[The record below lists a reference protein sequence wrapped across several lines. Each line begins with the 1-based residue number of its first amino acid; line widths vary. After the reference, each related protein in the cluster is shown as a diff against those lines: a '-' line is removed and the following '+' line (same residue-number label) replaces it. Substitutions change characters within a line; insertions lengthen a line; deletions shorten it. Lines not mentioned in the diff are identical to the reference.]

1 MERALGYQVPAI
13 QRHLDSACADLADVL
28 FRTGAH
34 QGHSLD
40 IDDDVVAQ
48 HWRYDQPKRMAA
60 HPTRWLVIWVHPG
73 DAKDLRGS

>member
-34 QGHSLD
+34 QRHSLD

-48 HWRYDQPKRMAA
+48 HWRYDQPKAMAA
-60 HPTRWLVIWVHPG
+60 HPTRWLAIWVRPTDAG
-73 DAKDLRGS
+73 DLVGA